1 MIDGDRVWMNE
12 TIKSNIEVKNALYK
26 KHIQNGGYESD
37 FVFLENLISELN
49 ELIAPTKALYYKNKN
64 LAKKLDNTLLQEK
77 TY

>member
-1 MIDGDRVWMNE
+1 MIDEDRVWMNE

-26 KHIQNGGYESD
+26 KHIQNGGYASD

-64 LAKKLDNTLLQEK
+64 LAKKLDNPLLQEK